1 MRMRAKSREQSGPE
15 RRANV
20 ERGLATQANEVLHMV
35 PTIVSATAQLDD
47 AASLAALLADL
58 PRGKQ
63 YVRMLHARPKH
74 GLRVYQAKT
83 QSLHFLTRARSA
95 LLRVT
100 VKGLARRHAASL
112 AAIVTRSCGRAFF
125 CVQ

>member
-1 MRMRAKSREQSGPE
+1 
-15 RRANV
+15 
-20 ERGLATQANEVLHMV
+20 MV

-95 LLRVT
+95 LLRIT
-100 VKGLARRHAASL
+100 VKGLAKRHTAFFAANV
-112 AAIVTRSCGRAFF
+112 ARSCGRAFLS
-125 CVQ
+125 VR